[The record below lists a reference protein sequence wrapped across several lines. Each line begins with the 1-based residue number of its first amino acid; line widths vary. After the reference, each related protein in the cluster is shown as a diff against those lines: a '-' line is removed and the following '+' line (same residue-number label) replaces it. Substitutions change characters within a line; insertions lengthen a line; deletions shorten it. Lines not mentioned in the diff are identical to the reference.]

1 VRRWSAARRDER
13 TWAAVHPFA
22 AGPGAGVMQD
32 VFPGSRWEKGEG
44 AVELDTGTG
53 SAMDS
58 SALAPWVKALLRGY
72 LAGML
77 IPIVDLIVGRADR

>member
-1 VRRWSAARRDER
+1 M
-13 TWAAVHPFA
+13 HPFA
-22 AGPGAGVMQD
+22 ARPGAGVMQD
-32 VFPGSRWEKGEG
+32 VFSGSRWEKGEGG

-58 SALAPWVKALLRGY
+58 SALAAWVRALPRAYAY

-77 IPIVDLIVGRADR
+77 IPIVDLIIAGRADR

>member
-1 VRRWSAARRDER
+1 MHPLSAARRDER

-22 AGPGAGVMQD
+22 ARPGAGVMQD

-44 AVELDTGTG
+44 GAVELDTGTC

-58 SALAPWVKALLRGY
+58 SALAAWMKAY

-77 IPIVDLIVGRADR
+77 IPIVDLIVGCADR